1 MFVRVF
7 APGKS
12 PRPHRDARAVVF
24 CFVLLFSRLAPR
36 GMRAALP
43 KGPVGRNVSPIGNH
57 TSREREGEKK
67 SAAITMWRF
76 DSSSVRIY
84 FIFPCRRL
92 RCRSRGAF
100 FSFSY
105 FKIGFSKH
113 RAASFVQCRR
123 FQMDRERTLRAAT
136 GALDRSVCNKRCGLL
151 SFCENRFK
159 PSFRL
164 HFVHSSGPS
173 HEVAKFRR
181 NVFDSI

>member
-12 PRPHRDARAVVF
+12 PRPHRDAREVVF

-105 FKIGFSKH
+105 FKNWVFKAPCSK
-113 RAASFVQCRR
+113 
-123 FQMDRERTLRAAT
+123 LRSMPAISNGPRMNT
-136 GALDRSVCNKRCGLL
+136 SRCNW
-151 SFCENRFK
+151 RFK
-159 PSFRL
+159 TEAYATNGVDCFLLVRIGLNLRL
-164 HFVHSSGPS
+164 DYILFIPP
-173 HEVAKFRR
+173 ALLTR
-181 NVFDSI
+181 